1 MIKFFSTIR
10 RGLLS
15 QGRFGKYVTYALG
28 EILLVVVGILI
39 ALQINNWNEFQKDR
53 KQEQELLSQLHSEF
67 QSNLVQLDQKMAQR
81 NDMIRASLELLDYI
95 DHPETRNRDSIVKYL
110 ALTMMAPT
118 FDPIVND
125 LVSSGR
131 VQLLQ
136 NADLKKRLS
145 LWTSEIIQ
153 VTEEEDAWQNYRSI
167 TYTPFLIENIPQRIL
182 LNQFWK
188 SNTLKSFHLDQDF
201 KSNLDLGAS
210 NHEWRISSLLDDPK
224 MESHVSRCA
233 SLSEIANSQSYSL
246 RKRIAGIL
254 EIINQEL
261 Q

>member
-1 MIKFFSTIR
+1 MIKLFNKIR
-10 RGLLS
+10 HRLLS
-15 QGRFGKYVTYALG
+15 EGRFGKYLKYAFG

-39 ALQINNWNEFQKDR
+39 ALRINNWNEFQKDR
-53 KQEQELLSQLHSEF
+53 EQEQELLSILHSEF
-67 QSNLVQLDQKMAQR
+67 QSNLIQLDQKIAQR
-81 NDMIRASLELLDYI
+81 NDMIQASLKLLDYI

-136 NADLKKRLS
+136 NAELKKRLS

-153 VTEEEDAWQNYRSI
+153 VTEEEDEWLNYRSI
-167 TYTPFLIENIPQRIL
+167 SYNPFLTENIPKRIL
-182 LNQFWK
+182 YNQFWK

-201 KSNLDLGAS
+201 KANLDLGPS

-224 MESHVSRCA
+224 LESHVSQCA

-254 EIINQEL
+254 EIISQEL
-261 Q
+261 K